1 MLTNLRTLFGFS
13 GGRRSRRSH
22 RSHKIRKHRGG
33 SSCTEQVAADSSL
46 PQGEAFLK
54 MNQKYH
60 GGRRTRK
67 MRGGAAD
74 LTAAFEAIPADIHQ
88 RAGTAVL
95 DQAIA
100 DLAKFA
106 PQTAQSGGAY
116 QLSGSPIDAP
126 PMLLDAKDEA
136 AAFLNPQWVQEN
148 VVNPNFKG
156 PDNALVQAPTTG
168 GARKSRKSRKSRKA
182 TRKSRKSRKMRGGKK
197 SRMVCRK
204 GRKGMKGGKKSRK
217 SRKSRKSGKS
227 RKGRKGRK
235 SRRRQGGGAA
245 YSITN
250 AQDFGAPGMLLSPGQ
265 EARALE
271 SMNPE
276 WKLATDPTSFTPR

>member
-1 MLTNLRTLFGFS
+1 M
-13 GGRRSRRSH
+13 
-22 RSHKIRKHRGG
+22 
-33 SSCTEQVAADSSL
+33 
-46 PQGEAFLK
+46 
-54 MNQKYH
+54 KYH

-88 RAGTAVL
+88 RAGPAVL

-106 PQTAQSGGAY
+106 PQTGGAY

-168 GARKSRKSRKSRKA
+168 GARKSRKA

-217 SRKSRKSGKS
+217 TRKSRKSRKTS
-227 RKGRKGRK
+227 RKH
-235 SRRRQGGGAA
+235 
-245 YSITN
+245 
-250 AQDFGAPGMLLSPGQ
+250 
-265 EARALE
+265 
-271 SMNPE
+271 
-276 WKLATDPTSFTPR
+276 